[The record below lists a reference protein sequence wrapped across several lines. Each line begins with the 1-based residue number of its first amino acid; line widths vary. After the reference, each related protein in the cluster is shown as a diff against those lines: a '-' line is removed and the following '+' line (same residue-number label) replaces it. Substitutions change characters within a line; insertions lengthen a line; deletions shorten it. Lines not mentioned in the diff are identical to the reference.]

1 MSWYDKRRLP
11 RVSSALSIS
20 ERIRIID
27 SDGRFARF
35 LSRLN
40 RTSRAALSKTR
51 PYWSVGRPWACT
63 RSCKPNPP
71 LRPLPLGGELLP
83 LVAFTAA
90 GVFGGFALT
99 LSAAGALLRR
109 SSLNLLGQFGELQVE
124 VPRGEIDAQ
133 DLDGDD
139 VADAQ

>member
-1 MSWYDKRRLP
+1 MSWYDKRMLP
-11 RVSSALSIS
+11 RASSASSTL
-20 ERIRIID
+20 ETIRIID
-27 SDGRFARF
+27 SDGGFARL

-51 PYWSVGRPWACT
+51 PHWSVGRPWVCT
-63 RSCKPNPP
+63 RGCKPHPP
-71 LRPLPLGGELLP
+71 LRPLPLRGVLLP
-83 LVAFTAA
+83 LAAFTAA
-90 GVFGGFALT
+90 GLFGAFVLAFG
-99 LSAAGALLRR
+99 AAGVLLRR

-124 VPRGEIDAQ
+124 VPGGQIDAQ